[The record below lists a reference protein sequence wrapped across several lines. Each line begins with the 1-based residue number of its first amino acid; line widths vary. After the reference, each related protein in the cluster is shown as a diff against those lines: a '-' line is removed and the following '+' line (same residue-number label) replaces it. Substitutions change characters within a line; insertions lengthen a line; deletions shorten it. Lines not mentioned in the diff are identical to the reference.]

1 VAGDRPKNQNET
13 TVLEGTP
20 LVVGL
25 AFGYAHFEDP
35 FGPDTEPPPQNAEEA
50 QRESMRLRLAV
61 EQVRNHLDVHVHE
74 AHAAGEKE
82 AKNILEAHLL
92 ILDDEPFFEEIHDR
106 IERQLHSAEQAVR
119 EAFNSAAAKLS
130 ASDDSYLAARAED
143 LRDICQSIRKTLV
156 HGPQSL
162 ESVAALDRPTIFVS
176 ATLRPSYVLRARR
189 AGALGYATACTA
201 LTSHAAILLRSS
213 AMPAVAKLPPPSR
226 PILSDTP
233 MVVDGDRG
241 RVVLWPDDE
250 LIAEAKAYAQKS
262 RKPSMTAPVE
272 PARLASGEDVT
283 LWANIDNPAQIRL
296 CLKEGLAGV
305 GLFRTE
311 FMILDA
317 ENFPDEEMQL
327 QIYEDALESLQGRPL
342 IIRTFDIGGDKD
354 IPSLEMCS
362 GDNPALGVRGIRR
375 HLLRRPEELI
385 IQLRAILRAAVHG
398 EISILLPMVTNLS
411 DLRFFRRHLET
422 ARESLEEEGLEHAD
436 RVRIGAMIEVPSA
449 AMTVSQL
456 LEEVD
461 FISIGT
467 NDLMQYLTAADRD
480 NTAVLRYHEL
490 SESGLLELLG
500 YIMEKARA
508 AGRESD
514 VTVCGDL
521 AAHPEA
527 AGPFV
532 ELGIRSLSIPPLSA
546 PVIRRALTSDA
557 MERAAD

>member
-1 VAGDRPKNQNET
+1 
-13 TVLEGTP
+13 
-20 LVVGL
+20 
-25 AFGYAHFEDP
+25 
-35 FGPDTEPPPQNAEEA
+35 
-50 QRESMRLRLAV
+50 
-61 EQVRNHLDVHVHE
+61 
-74 AHAAGEKE
+74 
-82 AKNILEAHLL
+82 
-92 ILDDEPFFEEIHDR
+92 
-106 IERQLHSAEQAVR
+106 
-119 EAFNSAAAKLS
+119 
-130 ASDDSYLAARAED
+130 
-143 LRDICQSIRKTLV
+143 
-156 HGPQSL
+156 
-162 ESVAALDRPTIFVS
+162 
-176 ATLRPSYVLRARR
+176 
-189 AGALGYATACTA
+189 
-201 LTSHAAILLRSS
+201 
-213 AMPAVAKLPPPSR
+213 
-226 PILSDTP
+226 
-233 MVVDGDRG
+233 
-241 RVVLWPDDE
+241 
-250 LIAEAKAYAQKS
+250 
-262 RKPSMTAPVE
+262 
-272 PARLASGEDVT
+272 
-283 LWANIDNPAQIRL
+283 
-296 CLKEGLAGV
+296 
-305 GLFRTE
+305 
-311 FMILDA
+311 
-317 ENFPDEEMQL
+317 
-327 QIYEDALESLQGRPL
+327 
-342 IIRTFDIGGDKD
+342 
-354 IPSLEMCS
+354 MCS